1 VSKRKAIARWPLCL
15 GRILEGVN
23 SSFSIQAPHRFHL
36 QDLNVKLSNIQ
47 ENAMKAVAQVAK
59 VTQADP
65 ALVLTKA
72 TLRAAEFLGIK
83 GASLGQ
89 TIGVSE
95 ATVSRIN
102 SGDRTIDPHSK
113 EGELALL
120 LVRLYRSLDA
130 LVGNQPG
137 QGELWLNGFNQA
149 FNASPKSLIT
159 QTEGLVRVVSYLDS
173 MRAKV

>member
-1 VSKRKAIARWPLCL
+1 VNTYLFFPLA
-15 GRILEGVN
+15 
-23 SSFSIQAPHRFHL
+23 SRFQL

-47 ENAMKAVAQVAK
+47 ENTMKALAK
-59 VTQADP
+59 SQQPDS

-72 TLRAAEFLGIK
+72 TLRAAEYLGIK
-83 GASLGQ
+83 GVMLGQ

-95 ATVSRIN
+95 ATISRIN
-102 SGDRTIDPHSK
+102 SGDRIIDPLTK

-137 QGELWLNGFNQA
+137 QGELWLNGFNHA
-149 FNASPKSLIT
+149 FNASPKDLIT
-159 QTEGLVRVVSYLDS
+159 QTEGIVRIVSYIDS

>member
-1 VSKRKAIARWPLCL
+1 VNTCLSFPLAFHFQ
-15 GRILEGVN
+15 LED
-23 SSFSIQAPHRFHL
+23 F
-36 QDLNVKLSNIQ
+36 NVKISNIQ
-47 ENAMKAVAQVAK
+47 ENAMKALAQSP
-59 VTQADP
+59 QPDP

-83 GASLGQ
+83 GVILGQ

-95 ATVSRIN
+95 ATISRIN
-102 SGDRTIDPHSK
+102 SGDRTIDPLTK
-113 EGELALL
+113 EGEMALL

-137 QGELWLNGFNQA
+137 QGALWLNGFNHA
-149 FNASPKSLIT
+149 FNASPKDLIT
-159 QTEGLVRVVSYLDS
+159 QTEGLVRIVSYLDS

>member
-1 VSKRKAIARWPLCL
+1 
-15 GRILEGVN
+15 VN
-23 SSFSIQAPHRFHL
+23 TSLSIRPANRFQL

-47 ENAMKAVAQVAK
+47 EKAMKAIAK
-59 VTQADP
+59 APQADP
-65 ALVLTKA
+65 SLVLTKA

-83 GASLGQ
+83 GVMLGQ

-95 ATVSRIN
+95 ATISRIN
-102 SGDRTIDPHSK
+102 SGDRTIDPASK

-130 LVGNQPG
+130 LVGNQPD
-137 QGELWLNGFNQA
+137 QGELWLNGFNHA
-149 FNASPKSLIT
+149 FNASPKDLIT
-159 QTEGLVRVVSYLDS
+159 QTEGLVRLVSYLDS

>member
-1 VSKRKAIARWPLCL
+1 
-15 GRILEGVN
+15 VN
-23 SSFSIQAPHRFHL
+23 TYLFFPWASRFQL

-47 ENAMKAVAQVAK
+47 ENTMKALAK
-59 VTQADP
+59 SQQPDS

-72 TLRAAEFLGIK
+72 TLRAAEYLGIK
-83 GASLGQ
+83 GVMLGQ

-95 ATVSRIN
+95 ATISRIN
-102 SGDRTIDPHSK
+102 SGDRIIDPLTK

-137 QGELWLNGFNQA
+137 QGELWLNGFNHA
-149 FNASPKSLIT
+149 FNASPKDLIT
-159 QTEGLVRVVSYLDS
+159 QTEGLVRIVSYLDS

>member
-1 VSKRKAIARWPLCL
+1 M
-15 GRILEGVN
+15 RILRGVN
-23 SSFSIQAPHRFHL
+23 TYLSFPLALHFQL
-36 QDLNVKLSNIQ
+36 EDLNVKISNIQ
-47 ENAMKAVAQVAK
+47 ENAMKALVQSP
-59 VTQADP
+59 QPDP

-83 GASLGQ
+83 GVILGQ

-95 ATVSRIN
+95 ATISRIN
-102 SGDRTIDPHSK
+102 SGDRIIDPLTK
-113 EGELALL
+113 EGEMALL

-137 QGELWLNGFNQA
+137 QGELWLNGFNHA
-149 FNASPKSLIT
+149 FNASPKDLIT
-159 QTEGLVRVVSYLDS
+159 QTEGLVRIVSYLDS

>member
-1 VSKRKAIARWPLCL
+1 VNTYLSFPLAFHFQ
-15 GRILEGVN
+15 LE
-23 SSFSIQAPHRFHL
+23 
-36 QDLNVKLSNIQ
+36 DLNVKISNIQ
-47 ENAMKAVAQVAK
+47 ENAMKALVQSP
-59 VTQADP
+59 QPDP

-83 GASLGQ
+83 GVILGQ

-95 ATVSRIN
+95 ATISRIN
-102 SGDRTIDPHSK
+102 SGDRTIDPLTK
-113 EGELALL
+113 EGEMALL

-137 QGELWLNGFNQA
+137 QGALWLNGFNHA
-149 FNASPKSLIT
+149 FNASPKDLIT
-159 QTEGLVRVVSYLDS
+159 QTEGLVRIVSYLDS

>member
-1 VSKRKAIARWPLCL
+1 VNTYLFFPLA
-15 GRILEGVN
+15 
-23 SSFSIQAPHRFHL
+23 SRFQL

-47 ENAMKAVAQVAK
+47 ENTMKALAK
-59 VTQADP
+59 SQQPDS

-72 TLRAAEFLGIK
+72 TLRAAEYLGIK
-83 GASLGQ
+83 GVMLGQ

-95 ATVSRIN
+95 ATISRIN
-102 SGDRTIDPHSK
+102 SGDRIIDPLTK

-137 QGELWLNGFNQA
+137 QGELWLNGFNHA
-149 FNASPKSLIT
+149 FNASPKDLIT
-159 QTEGLVRVVSYLDS
+159 QTEGLVRIVSYLDS

>member
-1 VSKRKAIARWPLCL
+1 
-15 GRILEGVN
+15 
-23 SSFSIQAPHRFHL
+23 
-36 QDLNVKLSNIQ
+36 
-47 ENAMKAVAQVAK
+47 MKALVQSP
-59 VTQADP
+59 QPDP

-83 GASLGQ
+83 GVILGQ

-95 ATVSRIN
+95 ATISRIN
-102 SGDRTIDPHSK
+102 SGDRTIDPLTK
-113 EGELALL
+113 EGEMALL

-137 QGELWLNGFNQA
+137 QGALWLNGFNHA
-149 FNASPKSLIT
+149 FNASPKDLIT
-159 QTEGLVRVVSYLDS
+159 QTEGLVRIVSYLDS